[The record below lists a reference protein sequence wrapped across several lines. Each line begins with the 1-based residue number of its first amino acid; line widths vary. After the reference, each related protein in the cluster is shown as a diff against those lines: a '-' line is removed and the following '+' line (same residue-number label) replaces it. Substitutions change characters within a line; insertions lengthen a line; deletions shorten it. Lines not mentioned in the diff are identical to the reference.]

1 MDIRGMLLNRTTVG
15 GSLVVVGVV
24 TAIGGNIL
32 GDVLNRV
39 LFSVPVIGDITLLRI
54 GGFITLLLGIAVLT
68 GFDPLNVEAE
78 V

>member
-1 MDIRGMLLNRTTVG
+1 MDIKGMLLNRTTVG

-39 LFSVPVIGDITLLRI
+39 LFSVPMIGDITLLRI

>member
-1 MDIRGMLLNRTTVG
+1 MDIKGMLLNRTTVG

-39 LFSVPVIGDITLLRI
+39 LFSVPMIGDVTLLRI